1 MSEIVKETPE
11 PKDDTMRRVTPV
23 VFSIT
28 FVRHGETKANR
39 EQRIQGHLDIP
50 LSSVGEMQASQ
61 VGTRLCKADFT
72 RVYASDLCRAYSTCE
87 LILKENS
94 CKPPPIKIDTR
105 LRERNF
111 GSVEGMSLDD
121 VKVMA
126 AAEGLTWP
134 DFNPSGSETLGVLQG
149 RMVSFFKPLE
159 EVVPVEK
166 ILVVSH
172 GAALKQ
178 LYVHLHKTLGCL
190 AQRNMVYTVCEFTT
204 GTTSRIFN
212 EGHAIDAKQRYSKI
226 EACDIVALGVV
237 ISVFSIL
244 GWVVVPLNSNIQ
256 RERESVVSHLS
267 SFLFID

>member
-149 RMVSFFKPLE
+149 RMVSFFKELSQSVYDKNKHRTAGNADNFPEDREDAEDMESLEPLE

-178 LYVHLHKTLGCL
+178 LYVHLHKTLGCQL
-190 AQRNMVYTVCEFTT
+190 PGDPDIINRISPNT
-204 GTTSRIFN
+204 GITEYIVRFSPKKYGLHCVRIHD
-212 EGHAIDAKQRYSKI
+212 GD
-226 EACDIVALGVV
+226 
-237 ISVFSIL
+237 
-244 GWVVVPLNSNIQ
+244 
-256 RERESVVSHLS
+256 HLQD
-267 SFLFID
+267 L